1 MNQQSVMRMM
11 KSIIPITRFNKCEA
25 TKIFEEV
32 EAAGMKI
39 VMKNNQPV
47 CVLLSPSQYESLM
60 EMLSDFVLQDEA
72 EKRMEQND
80 GSENI
85 LHKDMMK
92 GLGVSQ
98 IELDD
103 VDVEIE

>member
-1 MNQQSVMRMM
+1 MNQQSVMRMI
-11 KSIIPITRFNKCEA
+11 KSFIPITRFNKCEA
-25 TKIFEEV
+25 AKIFEEV
-32 EAAGMKI
+32 EAAEMKI
-39 VMKNNQPV
+39 VMKNSQPV

-60 EMLSDFVLQDEA
+60 EMLSNFVLHDEA

-80 GSENI
+80 GCENI

-92 GLGVSQ
+92 ELGVSQ

-103 VDVEIE
+103 LDIEIE